1 MNRELILLI
10 AEDNDNHF
18 LLTER
23 YLKQRGIASPIVRF
37 TDGQAVLDFFSA
49 TELLD
54 SVSER
59 TYLLLLDI
67 EMPKVTGLEVLCR
80 IKQSPR
86 LKDLPVII
94 LTAFADRRTMDRCY
108 SLGCNAYFTKPLQG
122 DDLVDTLKN
131 LSVPGP
137 AGRTSETP

>member
-23 YLKQRGIASPIVRF
+23 YLKQRGITSPIVRF
-37 TDGQAVLDFFSA
+37 TDGQAVLDFLSA

-80 IKQSPR
+80 IKQNQR
-86 LKDLPVII
+86 LKDVPVII

-108 SLGCNAYFTKPLQG
+108 SLGCTAFFTKPLQG
-122 DDLVDTLKN
+122 DDFINTLKR
-131 LSVPGP
+131 LGVHLPSKQ
-137 AGRTSETP
+137 SCET

>member
-37 TDGQAVLDFFSA
+37 TDGQAVLDFLSA

-67 EMPKVTGLEVLCR
+67 EMPKVTGLEVLRR
-80 IKQSPR
+80 IKQNQR
-86 LKDLPVII
+86 LKNVPVII
-94 LTAFADRRTMDRCY
+94 LTAFADRQTKDHCY
-108 SLGCNAYFTKPLQG
+108 SLGCSAYFTKPLQ
-122 DDLVDTLKN
+122 DDDFIDTLKS
-131 LSVPGP
+131 LSIHLP
-137 AGRTSETP
+137 TKQSCET